1 MFPNVEQQTLHW
13 KSKRNLRNK
22 SRFDLSELNLKMGRV
37 GVLMYRIMSL
47 QCYVILSVFYVVKW
61 SRAKK
66 GHQLMCKK
74 SSRCVSLHSC
84 TPPLL
89 SEPLIPPQEAHSAQ
103 TIHNTL
109 SLRQMKQTSLHITS
123 FFSSEFLCWEAAR
136 ETDTHIHTHAHALTT
151 HCLRTNRLNCSQLSN
166 TWTVYCLTICAR
178 LCWDPWAK

>member
-13 KSKRNLRNK
+13 KSKRNLRNNN
-22 SRFDLSELNLKMGRV
+22 RFDLSELNLKMGRV

-109 SLRQMKQTSLHITS
+109 I
-123 FFSSEFLCWEAAR
+123 
-136 ETDTHIHTHAHALTT
+136 ETDEANFPAYNIFLLLRVFVLGSCEGNRYTHTHTRPRPHNTLSADKPIKLLTAKQ
-151 HCLRTNRLNCSQLSN
+151 HLDCILFN
-166 TWTVYCLTICAR
+166 Y
-178 LCWDPWAK
+178 LCTFVLGSLG